1 MNRVS
6 LGAGSLGRR
15 RLGWIAAGLLVSS
28 VVLAA
33 DRQVSDET
41 RETVDGLLGQVEQ
54 RLAVAPDVAMAKWNS
69 GAPINAPER
78 EAQILERVVV
88 EAQQQGVDQQ
98 LARAFFQD
106 QFDASKAVQQQLHQQ
121 WQQASQPPF
130 DNPPDLASDVRPQ
143 LDTLTPQL
151 IQSLHEYQSLEDEP
165 AALQYFED
173 NAARAVADHEYA
185 EALEMALSSL
195 REE

>member
-6 LGAGSLGRR
+6 LGVGRQGLR
-15 RLGWIAAGLLVSS
+15 YLGWIAAGLLISGF
-28 VVLAA
+28 VVAA
-33 DRQVSDET
+33 DRQASDEA
-41 RETVDGLLGQVEQ
+41 RETVDGLIAQVEQ
-54 RLAVAPDVAMAKWNS
+54 RLAIAPDVAMAKWNS
-69 GAPINAPER
+69 EAPINAPER

-130 DNPPDLASDVRPQ
+130 DNPPDLASDIRPQ

-151 IQSLHEYQSLEDEP
+151 IQSLHEYQMLESEP
-165 AALQYFED
+165 AAQQYLED
-173 NAARAVADHEYA
+173 RAASAVADHEYA
-185 EALEMALSSL
+185 EALETALSSL
-195 REE
+195 RDE